1 MKNNKVILICVI
13 YIIAL
18 SVPAVAITADE
29 IIEESEDVFIQGNSK
44 IEMTMEIV
52 NPDFERTVKMTSW
65 SEGKDKSFTLV
76 NSPAKEKGNTYL
88 KLDNNIWSYIKKIDE
103 EMKIQPTMMFQGMMG
118 SEFTFDDMVRESSYT
133 DDYSAKITEETDEY
147 WELKLTPKKGSGITY
162 KYLKYRV
169 SKAGYIPIQVR
180 YYGKDIVKDGKKIA
194 SLVRYMDYSEVK
206 TIGGRE
212 IPTVWKVTNH
222 KKKGRVTTV
231 YVTSAEFDIDISES
245 TFTKAN
251 LRRAR

>member
-1 MKNNKVILICVI
+1 MDKVLPIITILFIQVTA
-13 YIIAL
+13 IAM
-18 SVPAVAITADE
+18 TADE
-29 IIEESEDVFIQGNSK
+29 IIKESEDLFVEGNCK
-44 IEMTMEIV
+44 IEMTMDIV

-88 KLDNNIWSYIKKIDE
+88 KVDNNIWSYVKKIDE
-103 EMKIQPTMMFQGMMG
+103 EMKIQPTMMFQGMLG
-118 SEFTFDDMVRESSYT
+118 SEFTYDDMVRESSYT
-133 DDYSAKITEETDEY
+133 DDYSAEISEETDEY
-147 WELKLTPKKGSGITY
+147 WELKLTPKKGSGVTY

-169 SKAGYIPIQVR
+169 NKADYTPIQVR
-180 YYGKDIVKDGKKIA
+180 YYGKDIVKDGKKMA
-194 SLVRYMDYSEVK
+194 SLIRYMDYSEIE
-206 TIGGRE
+206 TFSGRKL
-212 IPTVWKVTNH
+212 PTVWKVSNN

-231 YVTSAEFDIDISES
+231 YVDKAQFDIDIPAS

>member
-1 MKNNKVILICVI
+1 MRRAKLVVMGIGCCFTIL
-13 YIIAL
+13 
-18 SVPAVAITADE
+18 VPAAAITADE
-29 IIEESEDVFIQGNSK
+29 IIKESEDIFIAGNSK
-44 IEMTMEIV
+44 IEMTMDII

-133 DDYSAKITEETDEY
+133 DDYSAEIAEETDDY
-147 WELKLTPKKGSGITY
+147 WELKLSPKKGSGVTY

-169 SKAGYIPIQVR
+169 SKADYTPLQVR

-194 SLVRYMDYSEVK
+194 SLIRYMDYTEVK
-206 TIGGRE
+206 TFNGRK
-212 IPTVWKVTNH
+212 IPTVWEVTNH

-231 YVTSAEFDIDISES
+231 YVTSAEFDTDIPDS